1 MVSGGIIREIVLHG
15 GTDERFDHSVGLAR
29 QLAET
34 FHARLHVV
42 YTVEDPL
49 GAGWTA
55 EMSPERLPEL
65 HQAMEDEAR
74 ERLARLIPLDEQ
86 DRLGIAISLL
96 IGTAAL
102 ELVRYVDEH
111 AIDLAVVHRH
121 TSESTGTDA
130 ARALLEHA
138 RCNVLVLR

>member
-1 MVSGGIIREIVLHG
+1 MVSGVIREIVLHG

-34 FHARLHVV
+34 FQARLHVV

-74 ERLARLIPLDEQ
+74 ERLARLIPADEQ
-86 DRLGIAISLL
+86 ERLGIEIALL
-96 IGTAAL
+96 IGTADV
-102 ELVRYVDEH
+102 ELVRYADEH
-111 AIDLAVVHRH
+111 AIDLAVVHAH
-121 TSESTGTDA
+121 TRESTGTDA
-130 ARALLEHA
+130 AGALLDHG
-138 RCNVLVLR
+138 RCAVLVLR

>member
-15 GTDERFDHSVGLAR
+15 GTDERFDHSVGVAR
-29 QLAET
+29 QLAEA
-34 FHARLHVV
+34 FRARLHVV

-74 ERLARLIPLDEQ
+74 ERLARLIPTEEQ
-86 DRLGIAISLL
+86 ERLGIEIALL
-96 IGTAAL
+96 IGTADV
-102 ELVRYVDEH
+102 ELVRYTREH
-111 AIDLAVVHRH
+111 AIDLAVVHAH
-121 TSESTGTDA
+121 TRESTGTDA
-130 ARALLEHA
+130 AGALLGQG
-138 RCNVLVLR
+138 RCSVLVLR

>member
-1 MVSGGIIREIVLHG
+1 MASGGTIREIALHG

-55 EMSPERLPEL
+55 EMSPDRLPEI
-65 HQAMEDEAR
+65 HQAMEAEAR
-74 ERLARLIPLDEQ
+74 ERLARLIPMEEQ
-86 DRLGIAISLL
+86 ERLGVEIALL
-96 IGTAAL
+96 IGTADV
-102 ELVRYVDEH
+102 ELVRYVGEH
-111 AIDLAVVHRH
+111 SIDLAVVHAH
-121 TSESTGTDA
+121 TAESTGTDA

-138 RCNVLVLR
+138 RCAVLVLR